1 MVPSVAQEAVGH
13 EGGEEGD
20 VPVGLLHLHLA
31 QLHLNGLQET
41 HSQGSPLGPLPR
53 PVHPSPFSIL
63 QSQNL
68 FPPGTQLT
76 PPWLLQ
82 ETFLIVTNQC
92 SAYVPR
98 DWSGALV

>member
-76 PPWLLQ
+76 PPWL
-82 ETFLIVTNQC
+82 
-92 SAYVPR
+92 S
-98 DWSGALV
+98 